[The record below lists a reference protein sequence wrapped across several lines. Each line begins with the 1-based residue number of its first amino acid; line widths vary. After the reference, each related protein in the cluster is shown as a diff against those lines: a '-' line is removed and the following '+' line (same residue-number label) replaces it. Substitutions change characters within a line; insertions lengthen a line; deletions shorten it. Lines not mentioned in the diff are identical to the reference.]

1 MALMGIKGGEE
12 QGGEGCG
19 GLEEH
24 VVFAA
29 EGSGVEYYEDFG
41 VKFEVRRYERE
52 RVAGDLVRGMVKRE
66 GGCRGWGRRG
76 CRFPRRWMG

>member
-1 MALMGIKGGEE
+1 MGIKGGEE

-29 EGSGVEYYEDFG
+29 EGSGVKYY
-41 VKFEVRRYERE
+41 
-52 RVAGDLVRGMVKRE
+52 
-66 GGCRGWGRRG
+66 
-76 CRFPRRWMG
+76 